1 MIGIVLAIVTGT
13 NNIFSSPEYA
23 FGGDGKTWL
32 HVEAHLFIGTTLGS
46 LVPWF
51 YGSVILAITRKLTT
65 PEPVPAGRVRM
76 G

>member
-1 MIGIVLAIVTGT
+1 MFGIVLAIVTGT

-23 FGGDGKTWL
+23 FGGNGKTCRY
-32 HVEAHLFIGTTLGS
+32 VEVHLFIGTTLGS

-65 PEPVPAGRVRM
+65 PEPVPAGRVRI